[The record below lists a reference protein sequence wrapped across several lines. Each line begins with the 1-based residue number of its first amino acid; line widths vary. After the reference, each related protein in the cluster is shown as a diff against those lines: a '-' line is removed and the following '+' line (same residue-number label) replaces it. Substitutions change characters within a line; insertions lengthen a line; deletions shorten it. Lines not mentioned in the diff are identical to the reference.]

1 MDSSR
6 SSSEAG
12 AGIVDIGTNRA
23 YAVRGPGRA
32 GPDRL
37 DERALMLWPRLD
49 RRKLSRCA
57 GDPRRMAALIERR
70 TNLPQSAILSMLLGT
85 SVDEDEIATWFG

>member
-1 MDSSR
+1 VGS
-6 SSSEAG
+6 
-12 AGIVDIGTNRA
+12 
-23 YAVRGPGRA
+23 Y
-32 GPDRL
+32 RL

-70 TNLPQSAILSMLLGT
+70 TNLPQSAILAMLLGT
-85 SVDEDEIATWFG
+85 SVDEDEIETWFG